1 MEKQQ
6 HLVVLTWNQ
15 NITSLKCA
23 FYDLCTRTTF
33 VCLDKKGETFNEKR
47 GEEIDRR
54 ERKHD

>member
-6 HLVVLTWNQ
+6 HLVVLTWNH

-47 GEEIDRR
+47 GEEI
-54 ERKHD
+54 ERGKD